1 MGCASGLARRTALAL
16 GLALAAAMT
25 FDAQDSKTLEPRRP
39 KLDAGR
45 DSNSLAVEAD
55 SFYVR
60 PYCLLGYIREGQ
72 GKDSLAI
79 AYYTRF
85 IAGAPASLAPQVEDV
100 RKRLNEVKRLMSESP

>member
-1 MGCASGLARRTALAL
+1 VHTLP
-16 GLALAAAMT
+16 
-25 FDAQDSKTLEPRRP
+25 AQDSKTLEPRRP

-55 SFYVR
+55 SFY
-60 PYCLLGYIREGQ
+60 REGQ

-79 AYYTRF
+79 AYDTRL